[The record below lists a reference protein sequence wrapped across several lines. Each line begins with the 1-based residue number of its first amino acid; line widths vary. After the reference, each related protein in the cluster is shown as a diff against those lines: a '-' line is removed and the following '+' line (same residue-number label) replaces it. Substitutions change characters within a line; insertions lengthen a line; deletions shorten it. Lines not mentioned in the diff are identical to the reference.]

1 MSARRVSFVSLG
13 CPKAL
18 VDSEN
23 IITELL
29 ASGYDVVAEEEPAD
43 VLVVNT
49 CGFIDSAKEESYGV
63 IEQALQEQREVVV
76 TGCLGADAQALKQR
90 YPQLRYVSG
99 PAQVAPVVKSV
110 DSVLHAG
117 ADKRTRRDSGQASPQ
132 EARQRLTPPHYA
144 YLKISEGC
152 NHDCSF
158 CIIPAM
164 RGPLRSR
171 RIDDVVAEAQLLV
184 ADGAREL
191 LLIAQDLSAY
201 GVDLRYADA
210 EVFGRQVETRLLP
223 LCEVLAD
230 IAPWVRLHYVYPYPN
245 VDKLIPLMASGGLL
259 PYLDVP
265 LQHASPR
272 ILKAMRRPA
281 AAEKSLQR
289 IQRWREICPQ
299 LAIRSTFIVGFPGET
314 EEDVGMLLDFL
325 TEAQL
330 DRVGCFTYSEVAGAA
345 ANRLDG
351 HVDER
356 DKLDRQE
363 MVYELQANISAAM
376 LDRHVGT
383 RLRVLVDE
391 AYDAPGDNGQSGV
404 VGRTM
409 FDAPE
414 IDGVVYIDEGSG
426 LQPGDF
432 AWVRIDRHD
441 DHDLYGTS
449 LGKTAQIKLK

>member
-1 MSARRVSFVSLG
+1 MNESARRVSFVSLG

-18 VDSEN
+18 VDSEH
-23 IITELL
+23 IVTELL
-29 ASGYDVVAEEEPAD
+29 DSGYDVVAQEEAAD
-43 VLVVNT
+43 VVVVNT
-49 CGFIDSAKEESYGV
+49 CGFIDSAKQESYAV

-76 TGCLGADAQALKQR
+76 TGCLGADARSLLQR
-90 YPQLRYVSG
+90 YPQLQHVSG
-99 PAQVAPVVKSV
+99 PAQVAPVVHSV
-110 DSVLHAG
+110 NALLGGRKTA
-117 ADKRTRRDSGQASPQ
+117 TGQPTPR

-158 CIIPAM
+158 CIIPDM
-164 RGPLRSR
+164 RGALRSR
-171 RIDDVVAEAQLLV
+171 ALPEVVEEAQSLV

-201 GVDLRYADA
+201 GVDLRYQHA
-210 EVFGRQVETRLLP
+210 EVFEQQVETRLLP
-223 LCEVLAD
+223 LCEWLGD

-245 VDKLIPLMASGGLL
+245 VDKLIPLMSAGKLL

-281 AAEKSLQR
+281 AAEKALAR

-325 TEAQL
+325 SEAQL
-330 DRVGCFTYSEVAGAA
+330 DRVGCFTYSAVEGAA
-345 ANRLDG
+345 ANALEG
-351 HVDER
+351 AVDER

-363 MVYELQANISAAM
+363 MVYELQSGISAAR
-376 LDRHVGT
+376 LDRHLGQQ
-383 RLRVLVDE
+383 LRVLVDE
-391 AYDAPGDNGQSGV
+391 VEVDASAPGSV
-404 VGRTM
+404 RAVARTM

-414 IDGVVYIDEGSG
+414 IDGVVYIDAAQDLE
-426 LQPGDF
+426 PGDF
-432 AWVRIDRHD
+432 AWVRVERHD
-441 DHDLYGTS
+441 DHDLYASS
-449 LGKTAQIKLK
+449 LGKSTEIKLK